1 MKITARQ
8 YAQCLY
14 ELVSTE
20 ENDKVKEIL
29 PKFVVLLEKH
39 LALNLA
45 PSIISV
51 FTEIWNKEHGEVVA
65 ELTSARELKI
75 EAKETVINYLKNKSG
90 ATEVILDEHV
100 DKNILGGF
108 ILKYNNKIV
117 DGSLRSSLESL
128 KNSLKA

>member
-8 YAQCLY
+8 YARCLY

-29 PKFVVLLEKH
+29 PKFVTLLEKH
-39 LALNLA
+39 RALNLA
-45 PSIISV
+45 PAIISI
-51 FTEIWNKEHGEVVA
+51 FSEIWNKEHGEVVA
-65 ELTSARELKI
+65 ELTSARELKD

>member
-20 ENDKVKEIL
+20 TDDKVKEIL
-29 PKFVVLLEKH
+29 PKFVALLEKH
-39 LALNLA
+39 RALSLV
-45 PSIISV
+45 PSIISI
-51 FTEIWNKEHGEVVA
+51 FLEIWNREHGEVVA

-108 ILKYNNKIV
+108 ILKYNNKII
-117 DGSLRSSLESL
+117 DGSLKSSLEEL

>member
-20 ENDKVKEIL
+20 TDDKVKEIL

-39 LALNLA
+39 RALNLA

-51 FTEIWNKEHGEVVA
+51 FTEIWNREHGEAVA
-65 ELTSARELKI
+65 ELTSARELKD

-90 ATEVILDEHV
+90 ATEVILDEKV
-100 DKNILGGF
+100 DCNILGGF

-117 DGSLRSSLESL
+117 DGSLRSSLAEL
-128 KNSLKA
+128 KNKMLG

>member
-14 ELVSTE
+14 ELVSSE
-20 ENDKVKEIL
+20 SDDKVKEIL

-39 LALNLA
+39 RALNLA
-45 PSIISV
+45 PNIISI
-51 FTEIWNKEHGEVVA
+51 FSEIWNKEHGEVMA
-65 ELTSARELKI
+65 ELISARELKS

-90 ATEVILDEHV
+90 ATEVIFDEHV

-108 ILKYNNKIV
+108 ILKYNNKII
-117 DGSLRSSLESL
+117 DGSLKSSLEEL

>member
-65 ELTSARELKI
+65 ELTSARELKV

-90 ATEVILDEHV
+90 ATEVILDERV

>member
-1 MKITARQ
+1 MKITAKQ

-20 ENDKVKEIL
+20 SDGKVKEIL
-29 PKFVVLLEKH
+29 PRFVALLQKH
-39 LALNLA
+39 QALNLA
-45 PSIISV
+45 PAIILI
-51 FTEIWNKEHGEVVA
+51 FREIWNREHGEVVA
-65 ELTSARELKI
+65 ELTSARELKN

-90 ATEVILDEHV
+90 ATDVVLDEKI

-108 ILKYNNKIV
+108 ILKYDNKII
-117 DGSLRSSLESL
+117 DGSLRSSLEEL